1 MNYEEVTAQAVKP
14 ALKPFEAFTKIGP
27 ASSLNG
33 YVVIPDNFTLDYY
46 DKIYEEIDQAPFG
59 GLTFGGYFTE
69 INHELASVYLDQ
81 SPFFKES
88 EHSDEE
94 LALIEKIKA
103 VSVRALGFDD
113 GHIRKNEMGAVEGAE
128 YLSKQLK
135 KLNVSEEVQ

>member
-1 MNYEEVTAQAVKP
+1 MNYEEIAAVAVKP
-14 ALKPFEAFTKIGP
+14 SLKPFEAFTKIGP
-27 ASSLNG
+27 ASLNG
-33 YVVIPDNFTLDYY
+33 YVVITDNLPLDYY

-69 INHELASVYLDQ
+69 INNELSAVYLDQ

-88 EHSDEE
+88 EHSDKE
-94 LALIEKIKA
+94 LALIEKIKE

-113 GHIRKNEMGAVEGAE
+113 NHIWVNEMGASEGAE

-135 KLNVSEEVQ
+135 KLNVSGED

>member
-1 MNYEEVTAQAVKP
+1 MNYEEIAALAVKP
-14 ALKPFEAFTKIGP
+14 VLKPFEAFTKIGP
-27 ASSLNG
+27 ASLNG
-33 YVVIPDNFTLDYY
+33 YVVIPDNLPLDYY
-46 DKIYEEIDQAPFG
+46 DKVYEEIDQAPFG

-69 INHELASVYLDQ
+69 INKELSAVYLDQ
-81 SPFFKES
+81 SYFFKKS

-103 VSVRALGFDD
+103 VSVRALGFDNN
-113 GHIRKNEMGAVEGAE
+113 HIWVNEMGAAEGAE

>member
-1 MNYEEVTAQAVKP
+1 MNYEEIAAVAVKP
-14 ALKPFEAFTKIGP
+14 ALKPFEAFTKIGS
-27 ASSLNG
+27 ASLNG

-69 INHELASVYLDQ
+69 INNDLAAVYLDQ

-88 EHSDEE
+88 EHSDKE
-94 LALIEKIKA
+94 LALIEKIKG

-113 GHIRKNEMGAVEGAE
+113 NHIWVNEMGAAEGAE

-135 KLNVSEEVQ
+135 KLNVSEGE

>member
-1 MNYEEVTAQAVKP
+1 MNYEEIAAVAVKP

-27 ASSLNG
+27 ASLNG

-69 INHELASVYLDQ
+69 INNDLAAVYLDQ

-88 EHSDEE
+88 EHSDKE
-94 LALIEKIKA
+94 LALIEKIKG

-113 GHIRKNEMGAVEGAE
+113 NHIWVNEMGAAEGAE

-135 KLNVSEEVQ
+135 KLNVSEGE